1 MTGFAAIST
10 GGWSAI
16 AGPQGKKTSFE
27 KVFSGLSLRSVMGV
41 TTKVLRKVNSITV
54 RLASGVHAGH
64 TSKHGHIRV
73 LHRTALLLAVIAVS
87 VVMLWVE
94 GAAGPLARMIE
105 QNFVALSLGLLIPLL
120 APWLK

>member
-1 MTGFAAIST
+1 M
-10 GGWSAI
+10 
-16 AGPQGKKTSFE
+16 
-27 KVFSGLSLRSVMGV
+27 
-41 TTKVLRKVNSITV
+41 
-54 RLASGVHAGH
+54 
-64 TSKHGHIRV
+64 